1 MGQTIH
7 DVVGQAW
14 AEFQQQ
20 VVAVVPHLMASAVV
34 MLIGVLLGMLVRR
47 LARWALRST
56 RLDQHAA
63 RLGLDAPLEAVGI
76 RSAVQ
81 AASVFLQV
89 SIILLAST
97 LALYSLDAR
106 LASDLTERF
115 LLYLPHLII
124 ACGMLGG
131 GLVLARFLGR
141 SALIAAVNAG
151 LPSARLLAGLTR
163 VAVALVSAAIALE
176 QLGIGRLTMLVAFAI
191 LFGGA
196 TLTAAIAVGVPLQ
209 EVVRGW
215 MGRQFDQPPAGAPEE
230 TLRHW

>member
-1 MGQTIH
+1 MIH
-7 DVVGQAW
+7 EVIRQAW
-14 AEFQQQ
+14 TEFQQQ
-20 VVAVVPHLMASAVV
+20 VVTVVPHLMASLVV
-34 MLIGVLLGMLVRR
+34 MLLGILLGMLVRR
-47 LARWALRST
+47 LARWALRSS

-63 RLGLDAPLEAVGI
+63 RLGLDTPLEAIGI
-76 RSAVQ
+76 RSAVH
-81 AASVFLQV
+81 ATAIALQV
-89 SIILLAST
+89 AIMLLAST

-124 ACGMLGG
+124 AGAMLGG

-141 SALIAAVNAG
+141 SVLIAAGNAG

-163 VAVALVSAAIALE
+163 VAVVLVGAAIALE
-176 QLGIGRLTMLVAFAI
+176 QLGIGRVTMLIAFSI

-196 TLTAAIAVGVPLQ
+196 TLTASIAVGVSLQ
-209 EVVRGW
+209 DVVRAW
-215 MGRQFDQPPAGAPEE
+215 VVRQFEPPAAPRPEE

>member
-20 VVAVVPHLMASAVV
+20 VVTVVPHLMASAVV
-34 MLIGVLLGMLVRR
+34 MLLGILLGMLVGR

-56 RLDQHAA
+56 KLDQHAA
-63 RLGLDAPLEAVGI
+63 RLGLDTPLQAVGI

-81 AASVFLQV
+81 AAAAFLQV
-89 SIILLAST
+89 AIILFAST

-124 ACGMLGG
+124 ACAMLVG
-131 GLVLARFLGR
+131 GLVLAKFLGR
-141 SALIAAVNAG
+141 SALIASVNAG
-151 LPSARLLAGLTR
+151 LPSARLLAGVTR
-163 VAVALVSAAIALE
+163 IAVVLVSAAIALE
-176 QLGIGRLTMLVAFAI
+176 QLGIGRVTMLIAFSI

-196 TLTAAIAVGVPLQ
+196 TLTIAVAVGVSLQ
-209 EVVRGW
+209 DVVRGW
-215 MGRQFDQPPAGAPEE
+215 VLRQFEPPPPAPEE